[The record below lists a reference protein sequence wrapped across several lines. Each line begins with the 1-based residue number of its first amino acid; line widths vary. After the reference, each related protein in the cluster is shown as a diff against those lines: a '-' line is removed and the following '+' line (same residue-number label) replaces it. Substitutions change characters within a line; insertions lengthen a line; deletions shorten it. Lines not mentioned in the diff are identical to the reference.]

1 MKPSEVDDSDLGFE
15 LYHATASTILPL
27 LKRGTL
33 TAEKYVCSLLARIQ
47 QRDENVQAWAYLDAD
62 YAIREAKML
71 DQIPEEQRG
80 PLHGIP
86 IAVKDMINTKGPA
99 LQSLF

>member
-1 MKPSEVDDSDLGFE
+1 MITAEMDDSGLGFE
-15 LYHATASTILPL
+15 LHHATASSILPL

-33 TAEKYVCSLLARIQ
+33 TVERYACGLLARIQ
-47 QRDENVQAWAYLDAD
+47 QRDENVQAWAYLDAE
-62 YAIREAKML
+62 YAVRQAKLL
-71 DQIPEEQRG
+71 DRIPEEQRG

-99 LQSLF
+99 LQSLS